1 MLFGSSQVAE
11 GRRLLLSTQK
21 DIDIVLEVSD
31 GLQGIEDL
39 TQAAVDVVLIDV
51 RLKSLSGL
59 ETTARFFR
67 RNVGTDDRLPR
78 FVVTGPFSSPQFTID
93 AIRAGAS
100 SVVTEDDT
108 AEQLLDALRMVA
120 AKDFAVDNLEW
131 FGLFESQGL
140 ERGSNPRW
148 LLRLAGLEPKHRA
161 AFDLLCAGLN
171 EPEIAQ
177 QLKLSATSTRWAVE
191 EVMRQLGI
199 ASRPQLALAVYE
211 AVNPN
216 VGQE

>member
-21 DIDIVLEVSD
+21 HLDIVLEVSD

-59 ETTARFFR
+59 ETASRFFR

-78 FVVTGPFSSPQFTID
+78 FVVTGPFSSSQFTID
-93 AIRAGAS
+93 AVRAGAS
-100 SVVTEDDT
+100 AVVTEDDT
-108 AEQLLDALRMVA
+108 AEELLDAIRMVA

-131 FGLFESQGL
+131 FRLFEGQGL

-161 AFDLLCAGLN
+161 AFDLLCEGLN
-171 EPEIAQ
+171 ESEIAQ
-177 QLKLSATSTRWAVE
+177 RLKLSATSTRWALE
-191 EVMRQLGI
+191 EIMRQLGV